1 MSDKLKRCT
10 LKIKNATKLGLMR
23 RGMTI
28 FRIPQK
34 RKIVNDRTAGCAI
47 TVNVYHS
54 LFVCIASSCRGTFRS
69 NLSLHKYDYGYIIL
83 KSYR

>member
-1 MSDKLKRCT
+1 M
-10 LKIKNATKLGLMR
+10 KIKNATKLGLMR

-34 RKIVNDRTAGCAI
+34 LKIVNDRTAGCAI

-54 LFVCIASSCRGTFRS
+54 LFVCITSSFRGIFGGNFILYQRVNHNS
-69 NLSLHKYDYGYIIL
+69 DSSFVIFYI
-83 KSYR
+83 

>member
-1 MSDKLKRCT
+1 M
-10 LKIKNATKLGLMR
+10 KNATKLGLMR

-54 LFVCIASSCRGTFRS
+54 LFVCITSSFGGTFGC
-69 NLSLHKYDYGYIIL
+69 NLSLHEYDYGYITL
-83 KSYR
+83 NN